1 MTAVPKLTFIHR
13 PGDRNTPQLSLFGLK
28 ALIEEM
34 ESQGVTSRALLR
46 GTGVC
51 AEQFDDYA
59 ALISRDQRLAIY
71 RNAQRLAKRSDVAL
85 RAGARQ
91 RISDFGIYGYAL
103 ASSKTLGDA
112 MNLSFRHLRQ
122 AGPVL
127 QITSCVE
134 GGTIKMRSHDP
145 ASLGELLPFVAEF
158 WRSSNH
164 AFLSRALEAPFPS
177 TRMLLPYPA
186 PPHWRAYSQMFNCPV
201 EFGAETMEWHF
212 PESAW
217 TLPLPNANPMAAQVC
232 QRFCE
237 QVLSEQPPASELA
250 DSIRVI
256 LVNQPGRF
264 PNINEIAAHLGT
276 SLRTLNRRLASEGLS
291 YQSIIDDVRRTLAVE
306 YLERTSLSVE
316 DVCERVGFSDPSN
329 FRKAFKKWMGRS
341 PSHFRAESA
350 ATGA

>member
-1 MTAVPKLTFIHR
+1 MTAPKLTFIYR
-13 PGDRNTPQLSLFGLK
+13 PGDRDTPQLSLFGLK
-28 ALIEEM
+28 ALVDEM
-34 ESQGVTSRALLR
+34 ESQGVSLRALLSR
-46 GTGVC
+46 TGVRS
-51 AEQFDDYA
+51 EQFDDHS

-91 RISDFGIYGYAL
+91 RICDFGIWGYAL

-112 MNLSFRHLRQ
+112 MELSFRQRRHL
-122 AGPVL
+122 GPVL
-127 QITSCVE
+127 QITSRVE
-134 GGTIKMRSHDP
+134 GGAIKLRSHDP
-145 ASLGELLPFVAEF
+145 VSLGELLPFVAEF

-164 AFLSRALEAPFPS
+164 AFLSDMLEAPLPS
-177 TRMLLPYPA
+177 ARMLLPYPA
-186 PPHWRAYSQMFNCPV
+186 PPHWRIYGQMFNCPV

-217 TLPLPNANPMAAQVC
+217 SLPLPNANPSMAKVC

-250 DSIRVI
+250 DSIRVV
-256 LVNQPGRF
+256 LVNRPGRF
-264 PNINEIAAHLGT
+264 PNLDEMSAHLGT

-306 YLERTSLSVE
+306 YLERTALSVE
-316 DVCERVGFSDPSN
+316 EVCARVGFSDPSN
-329 FRKAFKKWMGRS
+329 FRKAFRKWTGRS
-341 PSHFRAESA
+341 PSHFRAETVA
-350 ATGA
+350 ARA

>member
-1 MTAVPKLTFIHR
+1 MALPKLTFIHR
-13 PGDRNTPQLSLFGLK
+13 PGDRNTPQLSVFGLK
-28 ALIEEM
+28 ALVAEM
-34 ESQGVTSRALLR
+34 ESQGVSSRALLSR
-46 GTGVC
+46 TGVLS
-51 AEQFDDYA
+51 EQFDDHSM
-59 ALISRDQRLAIY
+59 LISRDQRLAIY

-91 RISDFGIYGYAL
+91 RISDFGVWGYAL

-112 MNLSFRHLRQ
+112 MDLCFRQLRQ
-122 AGPVL
+122 VGPVL
-127 QITSCVE
+127 QITSRVE
-134 GGTIKMRSHDP
+134 GGTIKLRSHDP

-164 AFLSRALEAPFPS
+164 AFLSHILEAPLPS
-177 TRMLLPYPA
+177 SRMLLPYPA
-186 PPHWRAYSQMFNCPV
+186 PPHWRTYRQMFNCPV
-201 EFGAETMEWHF
+201 EFAAETMEWHF

-217 TLPLPNANPMAAQVC
+217 SLPLPNANPVLVKVC

-237 QVLSEQPPASELA
+237 QVLSEQPPGSELA

-264 PNINEIAAHLGT
+264 PNIDEIAADLGM

-306 YLERTSLSVE
+306 YLERTALSVE
-316 DVCERVGFSDPSN
+316 EICERVGFSDPSN
-329 FRKAFKKWMGRS
+329 FRKAFRKWTGRP
-341 PSHFRAESA
+341 PSHFRTEPA
-350 ATGA
+350 AART